1 MQRAEENTPN
11 WRRKEMDNLRMYGD
25 PPFRVVVAHGAPES
39 TSDFLQISKTSVEI
53 EPLVFFLR

>member
-1 MQRAEENTPN
+1 ME
-11 WRRKEMDNLRMYGD
+11 NLRMYGA
-25 PPFRVVVAHGAPES
+25 PPIGVVVAHGAPES

>member
-1 MQRAEENTPN
+1 
-11 WRRKEMDNLRMYGD
+11 MDNLRMYGD